1 MSNFDQMPRAS
12 TDSLRCC
19 PESCRPLLEGKRM
32 LKSWHWVV
40 FVVLGGIAH
49 PESPITGGGW
59 LCPSYDTQAQCEAI
73 SIGDPVD
80 PKFAIGV
87 DLRRCI
93 QVQADP
99 CQKSSSGG
107 P

>member
-1 MSNFDQMPRAS
+1 
-12 TDSLRCC
+12 
-19 PESCRPLLEGKRM
+19 M

-80 PKFAIGV
+80 PNFAIGV